1 MAEIGKRKG
10 DSDLILSLAR
20 GKTVRE
26 AAESA
31 GIGERTAHRRL
42 SEPVF
47 LQLVQ
52 ETRAEMMTRAMGKL
66 ADASIDPVETLV
78 TLLKAESE
86 NVRLG
91 AARTILEAG
100 PRLRELV
107 ESETRLA
114 ALERQ
119 VGESETDSNTGRLRA
134 R

>member
-1 MAEIGKRKG
+1 MADIGKRKG

-47 LQLVQ
+47 LRLVQ

-66 ADASIDPVETLV
+66 ADASIEAVETLV
-78 TLLKAESE
+78 SLLKAESE
-86 NVRLG
+86 TVRLG

-100 PRLRELV
+100 PRLRELTDM
-107 ESETRLA
+107 ETRLA
-114 ALERQ
+114 DLERRF
-119 VGESETDSNTGRLRA
+119 EEPETGSNVKRRA
-134 R
+134 G